1 MITAYPDILTP
12 DQAADYL
19 QVNRETIYRYI
30 RDGRLTASRIGRS
43 YRIRKQ
49 SVELLLLSTSTRPDI
64 ELRAYSDEQLN
75 AFLELDQ
82 LDDETRAVIA
92 SFRIR
97 EPPRCGSEGHA
108 EPSPAGTLLP

>member
-1 MITAYPDILTP
+1 MSTIYPDILTP

-49 SVELLLLSTSTRPDI
+49 SVDALLASTSTRPDI
-64 ELRAYSDEQLN
+64 PVRMYSDEELA
-75 AFLELDQ
+75 AFLELDA
-82 LDDETRAVIA
+82 LDDDARAITRQMQ
-92 SFRIR
+92 
-97 EPPRCGSEGHA
+97 
-108 EPSPAGTLLP
+108 